1 MSGARSGPAP
11 VTSPSAAQSSAQPK
25 PPPAYSQ
32 SANQTQPPLQPQAQ
46 PLPLKAQPAMRT
58 AQPPPHMQMPSQQIP
73 QQPRSQYT
81 SPIPD
86 RAPQLPSPVI
96 RAPSY
101 GTQNGAPQ
109 SQPVPYRG
117 PAQQPVHP
125 GLHTQKS
132 QQALA
137 AAAAMQNGGY
147 GQSQN
152 RSQYSTQSQPLPQNQ
167 PQYQRNVQNG
177 NYAAAPPQQ
186 QQPRYQ
192 SDPAKRVFGES
203 LDELFRRDELP
214 VPLVVSQCIQAID
227 LFGLQTEGIY
237 RLSGNTVHIN
247 QLKEVFNTGM
257 IAVTAHP

>member
-1 MSGARSGPAP
+1 M
-11 VTSPSAAQSSAQPK
+11 
-25 PPPAYSQ
+25 
-32 SANQTQPPLQPQAQ
+32 
-46 PLPLKAQPAMRT
+46 
-58 AQPPPHMQMPSQQIP
+58 QIP
-73 QQPRSQYT
+73 QQQRPPQNMPQQSRSQYT

-86 RAPQLPSPVI
+86 KAPQLPSPVT

-101 GTQNGAPQ
+101 GLDRTVQPQ
-109 SQPVPYRG
+109 QAPYRG
-117 PAQQPVHP
+117 PVQQPVHP

-152 RSQYSTQSQPLPQNQ
+152 RSQYNVQPQQQ
-167 PQYQRNVQNG
+167 PQYPRNVQNG

-186 QQPRYQ
+186 QPRSYV
-192 SDPAKRVFGES
+192 DPAKRVFGES
-203 LDELFRRDELP
+203 LDTLFRRDELP

-247 QLKEVFNTGM
+247 QLKEVFNSGKICSKYAM
-257 IAVTAHP
+257 KERS